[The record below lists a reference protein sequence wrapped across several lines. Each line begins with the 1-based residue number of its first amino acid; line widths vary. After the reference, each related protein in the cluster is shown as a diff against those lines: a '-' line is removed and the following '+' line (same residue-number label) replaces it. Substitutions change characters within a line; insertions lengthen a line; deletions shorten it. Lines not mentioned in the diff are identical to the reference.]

1 MIDVLVKYFHWHY
14 FKQSGT
20 ILLGWKNLLRFN
32 LEFFSIP
39 VLLRTFLWPW
49 RKYEDSFSRGFDLM
63 QALEVITFNIMSRII
78 GILLRSTLIIVGILL
93 EIIIF
98 FGGLIILIIWLTIP
112 LLISAGLWLSSMLI
126 F

>member
-1 MIDVLVKYFHWHY
+1 MIDVLIKYFHWHY

-39 VLLRTFLWPW
+39 VLLRTFFWPW
-49 RKYEDSFSRGFDLM
+49 RKYEDSFAKGFDLM
-63 QALEVITFNIMSRII
+63 QVLEVITFNMMSRVI
-78 GILLRSTLIIVGILL
+78 GILLRSILIVMGISL

-98 FGGLIILIIWLTIP
+98 FGGLIILTIWLTVP
-112 LLISAGLWLSSMLI
+112 LLISAGLWLSLMLI